1 MQSDRLTIHLRE
13 LADVARVLEKETA
26 TSKCRRVM
34 AKLAADYEALAR
46 HIEEGKRQAVRA
58 EASC

>member
-1 MQSDRLTIHLRE
+1 MQSDRLTTHLRE

-26 TSKCRRVM
+26 PSNYRRVM

-46 HIEEGKRQAVRA
+46 YIEEESRA
-58 EASC
+58 IG